1 MKDHFSENLK
11 YEIQSVKMMSKTDCA
26 FINYKTEEAAAKALQ
41 LFNESRFQAKKLV
54 VRPRRESGGVQKIA
68 GKTGGTEA
76 KETQVTTD
84 SKAQEA
90 VDENGEAADGSGTS
104 SNVSAPSTT
113 LPVRSPPVGPAG
125 ARPKPNAKD
134 RYFII
139 KSLTLEDLESSL
151 RTGVW
156 ATQSE
161 NEAKL
166 NQAYEV
172 ISPFSTKV

>member
-1 MKDHFSENLK
+1 
-11 YEIQSVKMMSKTDCA
+11 MSKTDCA

-54 VRPRRESGGVQKIA
+54 VRPRREPGGGAQKTV
-68 GKTGGTEA
+68 GKNGE
-76 KETQVTTD
+76 
-84 SKAQEA
+84 QEA
-90 VDENGEAADGSGTS
+90 ARDTQITADLNEKDLVEENGDTVDGSGTS
-104 SNVSAPSTT
+104 SSISAPSTT
-113 LPVRSPPVGPAG
+113 LTVRSPPVGPAG

-172 ISPFSTKV
+172 HQPILIHEVLEFNTTMI